1 MVKIV
6 VASPNLTQRLLFYP
20 GLGPTMLDN
29 IGRVKSTKLKA
40 QIFFISLESMRFN
53 LYLSF
58 NIPVHSFFLH
68 LET

>member
-6 VASPNLTQRLLFYP
+6 VASPNLTQYLLFYL
-20 GLGPTMLDN
+20 GLGPTILDT

-40 QIFFISLESMRFN
+40 QIFFISLESMRIN